1 MPRNDAWQETGPHTD
16 TGLRFAHAAHAKSS
30 QVENCLNCHQPLP
43 GEIINALGSA
53 SAFPSHEEC
62 IACHTEVGD
71 RDPVVAARA
80 ASGACKKCHTRD
92 DHRVTHEPRPFRYVN
107 FSHDNHKAEE
117 CETCHVT
124 ATTQLAYAPGI
135 RSGLYPLPMEACKAC
150 HEEQRIATGCISCHR
165 SHHNYLT
172 QDESTRSVL
181 EHVSLLTILLCL
193 LTVSVGAV
201 VYNYAQQQKRGK

>member
-1 MPRNDAWQETGPHTD
+1 
-16 TGLRFAHAAHAKSS
+16 
-30 QVENCLNCHQPLP
+30 
-43 GEIINALGSA
+43 LGSA

-62 IACHTEVGD
+62 LACHTEVGD

-92 DHRVTHEPRPFRYVN
+92 DHRVTHEPRSFRYVN

-124 ATTQLAYAPGI
+124 VTTQLAYAPGI

-150 HEEQRIATGCISCHR
+150 HEGHEEQRIATGCISCHR
-165 SHHNYLT
+165 SHHNYMT

-201 VYNYAQQQKRGK
+201 AYNYAQQQKRGG